1 MAQKTYQITA
11 KAGDRLFYQG
21 AEKSKPWLYIQ
32 SSPGLQISAA
42 KGEVLEVTFVNQLD
56 KPTMVHWH
64 GVRNINAMDG
74 VPVLTQDGIAPGDN
88 FTYRF
93 PLRNA
98 GTFWYHAHNS
108 AWEQVARGL
117 YGPLIV

>member
-1 MAQKTYQITA
+1 M
-11 KAGDRLFYQG
+11 
-21 AEKSKPWLYIQ
+21 
-32 SSPGLQISAA
+32 
-42 KGEVLEVTFVNQLD
+42 NQLD
-56 KPTMVHWH
+56 QPTTVHWH

-74 VPVLTQDGIAPGDN
+74 VPGLTQDGIAPGDN

-117 YGPLIV
+117 YGPLIVYEDGVISSHGDIALLVND

>member
-56 KPTMVHWH
+56 KPTTVHWH

-88 FTYRF
+88 FTYRV